1 MEVRKVR
8 KKLFLKK
15 TMSLALVAAMA
26 LTVSP
31 TTTFAATNV
40 VTEVST
46 YAAENNETYKYVYAG
61 LTWSEYWKSEG
72 VYEAENVQSSDKLD
86 SRKEFDKGGFDAVT
100 RATTNHG
107 IHRGSFQCNATI
119 YDKDGNT
126 YDVLYWKNDDKGKGT
141 SECVLTDGRVINFVK
156 GTITYTDKDGNE
168 KKATMDD
175 YVVTGIKYVPVAVKT
190 DDYEAFKEKYITVE
204 NGEKLAGGYSENN
217 LKSYEETANVTE
229 NTNGLKVA
237 TKNEDGSFTFGERKT
252 GTDSGV
258 LDTALVKDE
267 GVTVNVLES
276 DDIGAYGE
284 FMRVDLKGNY
294 GDLGSRM
301 QAVRWTYY
309 GNDALYKTPV
319 ISYGTKFAAD
329 NWMHKVNGIQ
339 LGLTDSIRCQI
350 PKGYDGTGYW
360 KVTVYALGHED
371 FEFTFNATAANVKLS
386 EDDATVDT
394 KELSKLVA
402 EASKLNEKDYTAASW
417 KVFKEEFDEAK
428 EELANPKSQA
438 NVNEAIAHLTA
449 AMNSLEKVKTNTN
462 TNNTTNNNK
471 NNNANNNKGNSNTS
485 TTVTLDKGTVFE
497 SGSIAYVITK
507 FDSEVEVKA
516 IKNKNVKTVNIP
528 DIVTKNSKKYK
539 VTSIGKN
546 AIKNCKKLKKVTIGK
561 NIAKIG
567 ANAFSGNKNLKTIA
581 VKSANIKSVGA
592 KSFKGISKKA
602 KIKVPKSKLKAYK
615 KLFNKKGQSKSVKIS
630 K

>member
-1 MEVRKVR
+1 MRKN
-8 KKLFLKK
+8 LFLKK

-31 TTTFAATNV
+31 TTTFAAANG
-40 VTEVST
+40 VTEVSS

-72 VYEAENVQSSDKLD
+72 VYAAENVQSSDELD
-86 SRKEFDKGGFDAVT
+86 SHGEYDKGGFDAVT

-107 IHRGSFQCNATI
+107 IHRGSFQCSTTI
-119 YDKDGNT
+119 YDEDGNT

-168 KKATMDD
+168 KTSKMKD
-175 YVVTGIKYVPVAVKT
+175 YVVKGIKYIPVAVKT
-190 DDYEAFKEKYITVE
+190 DDYEAFKEKYITIE

-237 TKNEDGSFTFGERKT
+237 TKNEDGSFTFGKRQT

-258 LDTALVKDE
+258 LDKALVKDE

-301 QAVRWTYY
+301 QAVCWTYY
-309 GNDALYKTPV
+309 GNDNKYETPV

-371 FEFTFNATAANVKLS
+371 FEFTFNATAANVKIS
-386 EDDATVDT
+386 DDDATVDT
-394 KELSKLVA
+394 TELAKLVA

-428 EELANPKSQA
+428 EELANPQSQA

-449 AMNSLEKVKTNTN
+449 AMNSLEKVKTSTN
-462 TNNTTNNNK
+462 TNNTTNN
-471 NNNANNNKGNSNTS
+471 NNNANNNKGNSNT

-497 SGSIAYVITK
+497 SGSISYVITK
-507 FDSEVEVKA
+507 IDSEVEVKA
-516 IKNKNVKTVNIP
+516 VKNKNAKTVNIP
-528 DIVTKNSKKYK
+528 DTVTKNGKAYK

-546 AIKNCKKLKKVTIGK
+546 AIKNCKKLNKVTIGK
-561 NIAKIG
+561 NVAKIG
-567 ANAFSGNKNLKTIA
+567 ANAFSGNKNLKTII
-581 VKSANIKSVGA
+581 VKSTNIKSVGA
-592 KSFKGISKKA
+592 KAFKGISKKA

-615 KLFNKKGQSKSVKIS
+615 KLFNKKGQSKSAKIS

>member
-1 MEVRKVR
+1 
-8 KKLFLKK
+8 
-15 TMSLALVAAMA
+15 
-26 LTVSP
+26 
-31 TTTFAATNV
+31 
-40 VTEVST
+40 
-46 YAAENNETYKYVYAG
+46 
-61 LTWSEYWKSEG
+61 
-72 VYEAENVQSSDKLD
+72 
-86 SRKEFDKGGFDAVT
+86 
-100 RATTNHG
+100 
-107 IHRGSFQCNATI
+107 
-119 YDKDGNT
+119 
-126 YDVLYWKNDDKGKGT
+126 
-141 SECVLTDGRVINFVK
+141 
-156 GTITYTDKDGNE
+156 
-168 KKATMDD
+168 MDD

-204 NGEKLAGGYSENN
+204 NGEKLAGGYSENK
-217 LKSYEETANVTE
+217 LKSYDETANVTE

-371 FEFTFNATAANVKLS
+371 CEFTFNATAANVKLS

-394 KELSKLVA
+394 TELSKLVA

-417 KVFKEEFDEAK
+417 KVFKEEFNEAK

-462 TNNTTNNNK
+462 TNNTTNNNNK

-528 DIVTKNSKKYK
+528 DIVTKNGKRYK

-567 ANAFSGNKNLKTIA
+567 ANAFSGNKNLKTIT

-592 KSFKGISKKA
+592 KAFKGISKKA

>member
-1 MEVRKVR
+1 MR

-107 IHRGSFQCNATI
+107 IHRGSFQCNTTI

-168 KKATMDD
+168 KTATMDD

-204 NGEKLAGGYSENN
+204 NGEKLAGGYSENK
-217 LKSYEETANVTE
+217 LKSYDETANVTE

-237 TKNEDGSFTFGERKT
+237 TKNKDGSFTFGERKT

-371 FEFTFNATAANVKLS
+371 CEFTFNATAANVKLS

-394 KELSKLVA
+394 TELSKLVA

-417 KVFKEEFDEAK
+417 KVFKEEFNEAK

-462 TNNTTNNNK
+462 TNNTTNNN
-471 NNNANNNKGNSNTS
+471 NANNNKGNSNTS

-516 IKNKNVKTVNIP
+516 VKNKNAKTVNIP
-528 DIVTKNSKKYK
+528 ATVTKNGKAYK

-546 AIKNCKKLKKVTIGK
+546 AIRNCKKLNKVTIGK
-561 NIAKIG
+561 NVAKIG
-567 ANAFSGNKNLKTIA
+567 ANAFTGNKNLKTII
-581 VKSANIKSVGA
+581 VKSTNIKSVGA
-592 KSFKGISKKA
+592 KAFKGISKKA